1 MGYPIFRQAA
11 TELVLGEDSPAIVNK
26 LVSYLRDLIS
36 ALTIFS
42 LCSVLLR
49 RL

>member
-1 MGYPIFRQAA
+1 MGYHAFRQAA
-11 TELVLGEDSPAIVNK
+11 TELVLGKDSPAIVNK
-26 LVSYLRDLIS
+26 LVSYVRDLIS
-36 ALTIFS
+36 ALTNFS